1 MSVVSVPS
9 VSWFMDDSVHT
20 QDTVFATCSLQV
32 RNCADSWKHSFA
44 SARVTLRTARGW
56 RGGNI
61 MQAVYSA
68 SLASMHEH
76 THTHARVS
84 VYVRYIDRCRRVRPI
99 FQQCSTRLLLDA
111 ETQIHSPVE
120 PSQRNK
126 DDTSTHGSYL
136 ARYSSTL
143 RVPIYAV

>member
-1 MSVVSVPS
+1 
-9 VSWFMDDSVHT
+9 
-20 QDTVFATCSLQV
+20 
-32 RNCADSWKHSFA
+32 
-44 SARVTLRTARGW
+44 
-56 RGGNI
+56 
-61 MQAVYSA
+61 MQAVCSA

-76 THTHARVS
+76 AHTHARVS
-84 VYVRYIDRCRRVRPI
+84 VYVRYIGRCRRVRPI

-126 DDTSTHGSYL
+126 DDTSIHGSYL

-143 RVPIYAV
+143 RVPTYAMYMCPDHTNTLTNRSHVLPSADFNDSRTASVTRRAHE